1 MQRRRPGTFIN
12 EFEGASEAE
21 IRDARPD
28 ASELGSRR
36 STLYIFMFLFAAAL
50 GLLVA
55 AAFIYEE
62 RSAAL
67 FQSVTQL
74 FAGDD
79 DGDDADAEAGA
90 TTGGGETTEA
100 TPPDLPPPTPDLPP
114 PAPVVKELEL
124 GALEVSGKLGESS
137 VKRTLDRLK
146 PRLVKC
152 LDEARGRA
160 EGFAGSL
167 EISFTIRWSGKASG
181 YKAEA
186 SGGEDAK
193 FEACVKKQVTRAKFA
208 KPRGGGSAKVT
219 QRIEY

>member
-1 MQRRRPGTFIN
+1 MKRRRPGTFIN

-21 IRDARPD
+21 IRDARPT

-36 STLYIFMFLFAAAL
+36 STLYIFLFLFAAAI

-55 AAFIYEE
+55 AGFIYEE
-62 RSAAL
+62 RSLAL
-67 FQSVTQL
+67 LESVSEL
-74 FAGDD
+74 FASDD
-79 DGDDADAEAGA
+79 DDDDEEAGG

-114 PAPVVKELEL
+114 PVKELEL
-124 GALEVSGKLGESS
+124 GALEVSGKLAESS
-137 VKRTLDRLK
+137 VKRSLDKIK
-146 PRLVKC
+146 PKLETC
-152 LDEARGRA
+152 LEEARGRA

-167 EISFTIRWSGKASG
+167 EVSFTIKWSGKTSG

-186 SGGEDAK
+186 SGGEDEK
-193 FEACVKKQVTRAKFA
+193 FEACVKKQVTRTRFG
-208 KPRGGGSAKVT
+208 KPRGGGSAKVK